1 MSQNESTEMMFLDL
15 VDKIKVIL
23 AADLWQKVNCSNNE
37 LYVMLY
43 LYRNSS
49 VNMTELADYLEV
61 PLNTATGIISR
72 MEKHELL
79 KREKSPEDKRVITI
93 VLTDSGVSTA
103 KGILGELMGISERI
117 LESFTDE
124 ETIVLIKLIDKM
136 IRIVEPQNQESEI
149 S

>member
-15 VDKIKVIL
+15 VEKIKIIL
-23 AADLWQKVNCSNNE
+23 AADLWQKVDCSKNE

-43 LYRNSS
+43 LYRNSN

-93 VLTDSGVSTA
+93 VLTKSGITTA
-103 KGILGELMGISERI
+103 KRILRELMGISELI

-136 IRIVEPQNQESEI
+136 IRIVEPQNEEAAI

>member
-23 AADLWQKVNCSNNE
+23 AADLWQKVNCSKNE

>member
-15 VDKIKVIL
+15 VDKIKIIL
-23 AADLWQKVNCSNNE
+23 AADLWQKVNCSKNE

-43 LYRNSS
+43 LYRNSN

-93 VLTDSGVSTA
+93 VLTDGGRSAA
-103 KGILGELMGISERI
+103 KEILGELMGISELI

-124 ETIVLIKLIDKM
+124 ETIALIKLIDKM
-136 IRIVEPQNQESEI
+136 VRIVEPDKN
-149 S
+149 

>member
-1 MSQNESTEMMFLDL
+1 
-15 VDKIKVIL
+15 
-23 AADLWQKVNCSNNE
+23 
-37 LYVMLY
+37 
-43 LYRNSS
+43 
-49 VNMTELADYLEV
+49 MTELADYLEV

>member
-15 VDKIKVIL
+15 VDKIKIIL
-23 AADLWQKVNCSNNE
+23 AADLWQKVNCSKNE

-43 LYRNSS
+43 LYRNSN

-93 VLTDSGVSTA
+93 VLTDGGRSAA
-103 KGILGELMGISERI
+103 KEILGQLMGISELI

-124 ETIVLIKLIDKM
+124 ETIALIKLIDKM
-136 IRIVEPQNQESEI
+136 VRIVEPDKN
-149 S
+149 